1 MAKELGLS
9 EPDVELLLVEMILDR
24 RIDGQI
30 DQINAYLQLDS
41 RAPKDRKYL
50 ELAQWGS
57 VLEETAAGLGRAVG

>member
-1 MAKELGLS
+1 
-9 EPDVELLLVEMILDR
+9 MILDR